1 MGSYLFLNIT
11 GDGGLQFNYT
21 LKQVIFVV
29 VLDQLKYICELKGPS
44 KQNCIVTKTSCHGLQ
59 VPGLKDRS
67 NVKAHD
73 LLYNYLSL
81 SKQY

>member
-29 VLDQLKYICELKGPS
+29 VVLDQLKYICELKGPS
-44 KQNCIVTKTSCHGLQ
+44 KQNCIVTTPAG
-59 VPGLKDRS
+59 G
-67 NVKAHD
+67 
-73 LLYNYLSL
+73 
-81 SKQY
+81 